1 MLELRGCHVVRT
13 LRLAIRARLKL
24 SYSVIV
30 EGMKYA
36 TDLYI
41 NRNLLFVVQLSML
54 LLKRTLQRKPLVKV
68 LFEKFCSSK
77 YLLQFDYG

>member
-1 MLELRGCHVVRT
+1 MRT

-41 NRNLLFVVQLSML
+41 NRNLLFDRS
-54 LLKRTLQRKPLVKV
+54 T
-68 LFEKFCSSK
+68 
-77 YLLQFDYG
+77 FDVAPKKNTAKKTPG